1 MFGGGPTRYREGGT
15 RGGRDQFSWDTV
27 KDDKFRDY
35 YLGSTSKLAGE
46 QWYEKTPATTAGAS
60 DEAKRRE
67 EIAAVREAEQLMAR
81 RAL

>member
-15 RGGRDQFSWDTV
+15 RGGRDQFSWDAV

-46 QWYEKTPATTAGAS
+46 QWYEKKPALAAIDG

-67 EIAAVREAEQLMAR
+67 EIAAVRKAEQAMAR
-81 RAL
+81 HAL